1 METRKRKVS
10 LGCKKATDD
19 LALFL
24 LIYLLKSIE
33 NGNLSAGGM
42 FLRI

>member
-24 LIYLLKSIE
+24 FIYLLKSIE

-42 FLRI
+42 FLI